1 MARQEYSVSAG
12 LRKDHMMELA
22 EPDGAQ
28 RVVVLGASAGGVEA
42 LRGLVRLLVASK
54 TRLPERRAA

>member
-12 LRKDHMMELA
+12 LRKDHTMELA